1 ACDLAAEEPAC
12 VVRTIPVGAGPSD
25 LVVSPDGQW
34 LYVMTASGVVE
45 VVGTDGTSVGPSY
58 NIGGT
63 GARGI
68 SPDGRRVYVA
78 AGQVYVIN
86 TDDQSVHSFAPEK
99 EAIDGVRNNAS
110 SIAVAP
116 DGTLYVGVYTFFY
129 SGHAGFAAGGNLLVV
144 D

>member
-63 GARGI
+63 GALGI
-68 SPDGRRVYVA
+68 SPDGKRVYVA
-78 AGQVYVIN
+78 AGQVYVIS
-86 TDDQSVHSFAPEK
+86 TDAQTVHSFAPEK
-99 EAIDGVRNNAS
+99 EAVATISNSAS

-116 DGTLYVGVYTFFY
+116 DGTLYVGVVTYYF
-129 SGHAGFAAGGNLLVV
+129 SGPFG
-144 D
+144 